1 MVMANIP
8 IGAKGEKKVLVTSD
22 IAIDFLGME
31 EARVLGT
38 PHMIMLM
45 EMTARDL
52 IKQYLEEGFDSVGT
66 IVNIK
71 HLSATPLGMH
81 VTFHAEILE
90 VNDRRVMT
98 KVEAFDEKEKIGEG
112 VHERFVIN
120 VARFASKLAAKL
132 NG

>member
-1 MVMANIP
+1 MANIP